1 MLMINPAA
9 AAKCWVKEMSYVG
22 GMVKKW
28 EFNQV
33 KTSFTH
39 EIIVQ
44 KSQCLTS
51 NTDVVQLLA

>member
-1 MLMINPAA
+1 
-9 AAKCWVKEMSYVG
+9 MSYVG

-33 KTSFTH
+33 NTSFTH